1 MADCSSQV
9 ADVLKRFAVK
19 VTVSSTKERIEVIE
33 ALVSHVENGD
43 LPEAAVKGI
52 FRFLSGTVGRYHDA
66 GSRRAACRL
75 VGGVVR
81 VFPTPTVTNIVT
93 AFTPLAEG
101 YKKNASP
108 CKSSSGDSLYALTLT
123 CVVLREILSA
133 QSNVPAKSMQ
143 QLVGLQCVFVYGACA
158 ADRKILNQAAYRKLR
173 RVWISVP
180 GSLEK
185 YLSLL
190 EKVEASSFN
199 TCCVAYVLQFL
210 TGTKNKALIEQH
222 KPKVRTVSDKALIE
236 QHRVRIHKALIE
248 QPKVRTVSHKA
259 LIEQHR
265 VRIHKALI
273 EQYKVRTVSHK
284 ALIEQHRHRV
294 RTVSHKAL
302 IEQYKVRTVSHKAL
316 IEQHRVRT
324 VSHKALIE
332 QYKVRTVSHKALI
345 EQYKGA
351 FLDLYLKQV
360 LASRTPPPQ
369 AIVASSREIVR
380 HCGHEDFK
388 TLVLPATQRA
398 MLRNPEIILSTV
410 GQLLSQLSVDLSQ
423 YAADLGKLLGAQIVS
438 KDESTRREA
447 VAGVKNL
454 AVQCSDSGAV
464 EKLVKHFFAVLNG
477 SEGKLTITDQKVSAL
492 QGIEGKLTIT
502 DQKVSVL
509 HGIGSLVHTTVSGTA
524 SLQDLATKVT
534 TMFLPMLQQEVH
546 EGTLVQALAMMSL
559 WCAKFYTAVPDKLL
573 LWFQNGL
580 TLKSSTSAVRNAY
593 FLCMNACFHGDTMQ
607 QATRVVP
614 LLLQTV
620 EKAGKQSSQPTL
632 VTEMVS
638 ASRTLVRLAS
648 IDIETEVKLGGFW
661 SMVLEPGKQ
670 WMVTDKFLTSASDET
685 LCSLVA
691 IIERLILDFPN
702 KLTEGVSQ
710 PYYRAIIFCLTHRS
724 WAVRSVAMPTVRKL
738 LAMLGGAS
746 IALALI
752 AEFKAVLETQ
762 NLAELKKQQERE
774 DETKTGEESKVINP
788 KILCRAL
795 LAVCSVVKA
804 DRVDAEA
811 IAMATL
817 LPAHHP
823 YVVFG
828 NQDMWVEIVQR
839 LNLDPGV
846 FVKKQDSKCLAFA
859 MTGTTLPPNVTNA
872 METLCRVSPQSL
884 VPPLI
889 AYVSGLLGNPQMAHV
904 TKEEYGIFLT
914 PEGELYDR
922 SIIENA
928 MKSSG
933 AEQNVRREN
942 KLYSYAE
949 QMAELE
955 LKKEMDKKK
964 GKKTETTPK
973 LSKKQEELLATQR
986 QRESEIRR
994 RLTELYH
1001 QLCCG
1006 CSLLESALKASGEE
1020 CCFYMNLLCD
1030 LVVPLLPSPLA
1041 APRVSQ
1047 VFLTLGQVAFQHTTD
1062 IGVLVSNA
1070 TLRLLD
1076 PACST
1081 PREWAEE
1088 DLPAQSAR
1096 TLHLLLSFTGPQDHS
1111 PDLFPAS
1118 AVCFFYYLVAAVL
1131 KDGAKVVK
1139 GDEDV
1144 CSEALQLVILHAGM
1158 RRSPDLNPDTRT
1170 LMDPQLLPRQKLVW
1184 LCLSVIGTMEMD
1196 LQQRA
1201 SSALLALAACA
1212 NGDDGAATAAQGE
1225 VVELLKALESP
1236 CTAVREAALQSIY
1249 HTVYISYTVCVLQSL
1264 RQLYEV
1270 LPELHD
1276 DYELAMHIAKR
1287 VWIACNDPDETIQQI
1302 AKALR
1307 TELEIESPPEQLHTM
1322 VLEDVDHSV
1331 DLVRK
1336 ACAVT
1341 LAQVLEVHPNNV
1353 PEVLSQLL
1361 ELYNKRLYLPPPK
1374 VDPLGR
1380 KVEEQPPDQWPA
1392 RSGVALA
1399 LAQLAPLLPKGEV
1412 GKVFDFYVPKAL
1424 GDRCPEVRS
1433 HMRDAALAAINSH
1446 GKENVGLLLPVFEN
1460 FLATAPDT
1468 AGNDTVRQSIVIL
1481 MGNLAR
1487 HLDPD
1492 NPKVK
1497 PIVAQLIS
1505 ALSTP
1510 SQEVQ
1515 EAVAN
1520 CLPPLV
1526 PSIKQ
1531 GAPELVTRLQLLLLE
1546 SENYGERRGAAYGL
1560 AGLIKGMG
1568 ILALK
1573 QQQVMDNLTTAIQ
1586 DKKNPRKR
1594 EGALLAFEMLCNMLG
1609 RLFEPYI
1616 VHIIQHLLLC
1626 FGDGN
1631 QYVREA
1637 ADECSRAVM
1646 RNLSAHGVKLVLP
1659 SLLRGLEEDS
1669 WRTKAG
1675 SVELLGAM
1683 AFCAPKQLSA
1693 CLPSIVPKLTEVLT
1707 DSHAKVQNAGSQA
1720 LQQIGSVIRNPEIQA
1735 IVPTLLEALQ
1745 EPTKRTTVCLQ
1756 RLLATK
1762 FVHFVDAPSL
1772 ALIMPV
1778 IQRAFQDRVTET
1790 RKMAAQIMGN
1800 MYSLTDQKDLSPY
1813 LPAVIPGLK
1822 QCLLDPVPEVRSVS
1836 ARALGAMVKGMGE
1849 GTFDDLLPWLM
1860 EKLVSEVSSVDR
1872 SGAAQGLSEV
1882 IGGMGNDK
1890 LSKLMRDIITTA
1902 ERTDIMP
1909 CVRDGYIMTYIYLPA
1924 VFGPDFA
1931 QYVGPIL
1938 PSILQ
1943 ALADESEYVRDTA
1956 LRAGQRI
1963 ISQYADTAI
1972 ELLLPELERGLFD
1985 DNWRIRYSSVQLLGD
2000 LLYKVSG
2007 VSGKMTTE
2015 TADEDDNFG
2024 TESSQKAIMSALGDG
2039 RRNRVLSG
2047 LYMGRSDTAL
2057 MVRQSALH
2065 VWKVIVHNTPR
2076 TLREILPTLFSL
2088 LLGCLA
2094 STSHDKRTVA
2104 ARTLGDLVR
2113 KLGERVLPEII
2124 PILEQG
2130 LDSEEADQRQGV
2142 CIGLSEIISSTSRE
2156 HVTVFADSLIPTV
2169 RRALC
2174 DPLPEVRQVAA
2185 VTFYNLHDNIGQRA
2199 LDEILP
2205 YLLQQL
2211 VEPSMS
2217 EQVLDGLKQVMSVK
2231 SRVVLPYLI
2240 PQLTAPPVNTKALS
2254 LLTSVA
2260 GDALTRH
2267 LSKILPALLSSLSA
2281 KRGTPEEE
2289 QELEYCKKVVLSVMD
2304 DVGVRTIMEDLLSA
2318 MNITN
2323 NNTSDDNDNKHQIV
2337 RSWAVVTLL
2346 QAFCSSTSCDIGEY
2360 IPQLFRGLIQLFV
2373 QQDPTL
2379 LLAAWTCLDSI
2390 TKKLDTSEMLPHI
2403 ASVRQA
2409 VRFAASDFK
2418 GKELPGFS
2426 IPKKGIAPVLP
2437 IFREGILSGAQEV
2450 KEAAALGLGEVI
2462 ALTSSEALK
2471 PSVVNITGPLIR
2483 ILGDRF
2489 TWNVKVAVL
2498 ETLTLLL
2505 TKVGMML
2512 KPFLPQLQ
2520 TTFIKALNDPN
2531 RSVRLKA
2538 ATALGK
2544 LIVIHVKVDVLFTE
2558 LYTAIKTT
2566 DDTSARDTY
2575 LQAVRCC
2582 LNGSGSKMA
2591 ESLRKQ
2597 ITQSLLSL
2605 LSSSEDS
2612 TRMTAAGC
2620 LGTLCCYM
2628 TEGEMA
2634 DTLEQLMDSDASLDW
2649 NLRHG
2654 RCCALGV
2661 VVKECG
2667 LKVWASP
2674 LRSSLVHTVP
2684 LLAAADRIP
2693 ISLGGVRAV
2702 GYLLRYLI
2710 QDGNAAAEAQSLA
2723 SVLVKCLKNDSTDVK
2738 QLVGRMLTYVGD
2750 SSEGGGGGGMSV
2762 EVMRVVVP
2770 ALVMGTKEKN
2780 TMVRA
2785 ASESAL
2791 VTLLRLRQGDAFYQ
2805 STLSSLDTGMQDSL
2819 KEVFAKSL
2827 KKLASQNDPGIDD
2840 IDDTVL
2846 R

>member
-52 FRFLSGTVGRYHDA
+52 FRFLSSTVGRYHDA

-81 VFPTPTVTNIVT
+81 VFPAPTVTNIVT

-222 KPKVRTVSDKALIE
+222 K
-236 QHRVRIHKALIE
+236 
-248 QPKVRTVSHKA
+248 
-259 LIEQHR
+259 
-265 VRIHKALI
+265 
-273 EQYKVRTVSHK
+273 
-284 ALIEQHRHRV
+284 
-294 RTVSHKAL
+294 
-302 IEQYKVRTVSHKAL
+302 
-316 IEQHRVRT
+316 
-324 VSHKALIE
+324 
-332 QYKVRTVSHKALI
+332 
-345 EQYKGA
+345 GA

-477 SEGKLTITDQKVSAL
+477 S
-492 QGIEGKLTIT
+492 EGKLTIT

-738 LAMLGGAS
+738 LTMLGGAS

-804 DRVDAEA
+804 DRVDAEV

-1118 AVCFFYYLVAAVL
+1118 AVCFFYYLLAAVL

-1236 CTAVREAALQSIY
+1236 CTAVREAALQ
-1249 HTVYISYTVCVLQSL
+1249 
-1264 RQLYEV
+1264 
-1270 LPELHD
+1270 
-1276 DYELAMHIAKR
+1276 
-1287 VWIACNDPDETIQQI
+1287 
-1302 AKALR
+1302 
-1307 TELEIESPPEQLHTM
+1307 
-1322 VLEDVDHSV
+1322 
-1331 DLVRK
+1331 
-1336 ACAVT
+1336 
-1341 LAQVLEVHPNNV
+1341 
-1353 PEVLSQLL
+1353 
-1361 ELYNKRLYLPPPK
+1361 
-1374 VDPLGR
+1374 
-1380 KVEEQPPDQWPA
+1380 
-1392 RSGVALA
+1392 
-1399 LAQLAPLLPKGEV
+1399 
-1412 GKVFDFYVPKAL
+1412 
-1424 GDRCPEVRS
+1424 
-1433 HMRDAALAAINSH
+1433 
-1446 GKENVGLLLPVFEN
+1446 
-1460 FLATAPDT
+1460 
-1468 AGNDTVRQSIVIL
+1468 
-1481 MGNLAR
+1481 
-1487 HLDPD
+1487 
-1492 NPKVK
+1492 
-1497 PIVAQLIS
+1497 
-1505 ALSTP
+1505 
-1510 SQEVQ
+1510 
-1515 EAVAN
+1515 
-1520 CLPPLV
+1520 
-1526 PSIKQ
+1526 
-1531 GAPELVTRLQLLLLE
+1531 
-1546 SENYGERRGAAYGL
+1546 
-1560 AGLIKGMG
+1560 
-1568 ILALK
+1568 
-1573 QQQVMDNLTTAIQ
+1573 
-1586 DKKNPRKR
+1586 
-1594 EGALLAFEMLCNMLG
+1594 
-1609 RLFEPYI
+1609 
-1616 VHIIQHLLLC
+1616 
-1626 FGDGN
+1626 
-1631 QYVREA
+1631 
-1637 ADECSRAVM
+1637 
-1646 RNLSAHGVKLVLP
+1646 
-1659 SLLRGLEEDS
+1659 
-1669 WRTKAG
+1669 
-1675 SVELLGAM
+1675 
-1683 AFCAPKQLSA
+1683 
-1693 CLPSIVPKLTEVLT
+1693 
-1707 DSHAKVQNAGSQA
+1707 
-1720 LQQIGSVIRNPEIQA
+1720 
-1735 IVPTLLEALQ
+1735 
-1745 EPTKRTTVCLQ
+1745 
-1756 RLLATK
+1756 
-1762 FVHFVDAPSL
+1762 
-1772 ALIMPV
+1772 
-1778 IQRAFQDRVTET
+1778 
-1790 RKMAAQIMGN
+1790 
-1800 MYSLTDQKDLSPY
+1800 
-1813 LPAVIPGLK
+1813 
-1822 QCLLDPVPEVRSVS
+1822 
-1836 ARALGAMVKGMGE
+1836 
-1849 GTFDDLLPWLM
+1849 
-1860 EKLVSEVSSVDR
+1860 
-1872 SGAAQGLSEV
+1872 
-1882 IGGMGNDK
+1882 
-1890 LSKLMRDIITTA
+1890 
-1902 ERTDIMP
+1902 
-1909 CVRDGYIMTYIYLPA
+1909 
-1924 VFGPDFA
+1924 
-1931 QYVGPIL
+1931 
-1938 PSILQ
+1938 
-1943 ALADESEYVRDTA
+1943 
-1956 LRAGQRI
+1956 
-1963 ISQYADTAI
+1963 
-1972 ELLLPELERGLFD
+1972 
-1985 DNWRIRYSSVQLLGD
+1985 
-2000 LLYKVSG
+2000 
-2007 VSGKMTTE
+2007 
-2015 TADEDDNFG
+2015 
-2024 TESSQKAIMSALGDG
+2024 
-2039 RRNRVLSG
+2039 
-2047 LYMGRSDTAL
+2047 
-2057 MVRQSALH
+2057 
-2065 VWKVIVHNTPR
+2065 
-2076 TLREILPTLFSL
+2076 
-2088 LLGCLA
+2088 
-2094 STSHDKRTVA
+2094 
-2104 ARTLGDLVR
+2104 
-2113 KLGERVLPEII
+2113 
-2124 PILEQG
+2124 
-2130 LDSEEADQRQGV
+2130 
-2142 CIGLSEIISSTSRE
+2142 
-2156 HVTVFADSLIPTV
+2156 VTVFADSLIPTV

-2240 PQLTAPPVNTKALS
+2240 PQVRRLVKALLTIFTGPLVEGIFNLMDDIIRPDRSKLLTENYEAVAVIKSHLKSLKVKATTMTVTPEMVRFVNTSKGRYLTAPPVNTKALS

-2289 QELEYCKKVVLSVMD
+2289 QELEYCKKVVLSV
-2304 DVGVRTIMEDLLSA
+2304 EDLLSA

-2390 TKKLDTSEMLPHI
+2390 TK
-2403 ASVRQA
+2403 
-2409 VRFAASDFK
+2409 
-2418 GKELPGFS
+2418 
-2426 IPKKGIAPVLP
+2426 
-2437 IFREGILSGAQEV
+2437 
-2450 KEAAALGLGEVI
+2450 
-2462 ALTSSEALK
+2462 
-2471 PSVVNITGPLIR
+2471 
-2483 ILGDRF
+2483 
-2489 TWNVKVAVL
+2489 
-2498 ETLTLLL
+2498 
-2505 TKVGMML
+2505 
-2512 KPFLPQLQ
+2512 
-2520 TTFIKALNDPN
+2520 
-2531 RSVRLKA
+2531 
-2538 ATALGK
+2538 
-2544 LIVIHVKVDVLFTE
+2544 
-2558 LYTAIKTT
+2558 
-2566 DDTSARDTY
+2566 RDT
-2575 LQAVRCC
+2575 
-2582 LNGSGSKMA
+2582 N
-2591 ESLRKQ
+2591 
-2597 ITQSLLSL
+2597 
-2605 LSSSEDS
+2605 
-2612 TRMTAAGC
+2612 
-2620 LGTLCCYM
+2620 
-2628 TEGEMA
+2628 
-2634 DTLEQLMDSDASLDW
+2634 SDASLDW

-2723 SVLVKCLKNDSTDVK
+2723 SMLVKCLKNDSTDVK

-2791 VTLLRLRQGDAFYQ
+2791 VTLLRLRQGDTFYQ